1 MVAGGGY
8 GGSGG
13 LAKLVST
20 NPPTKLHGGGGG
32 GGASGQA
39 VVCNLYFNRQ
49 DTITV
54 TIGKGGQAQ
63 NPTAWP
69 VGGSSSITYKKKKF
83 YKLREVYL
91 RRW

>member
-1 MVAGGGY
+1 MHIAAGGGY

-13 LAKLVST
+13 LAKLAST

-39 VVCNLYFNRQ
+39 AVCNLYFNRQ

-54 TIGKGGQAQ
+54 TIGKGGQAKIPLLGPLEDPQ
-63 NPTAWP
+63 
-69 VGGSSSITYKKKKF
+69 V
-83 YKLREVYL
+83 
-91 RRW
+91 